1 MWEKSTEP
9 VGRSLDAHDAGL
21 GAVRGTPEYAA
32 RRRVA
37 PAIALVSP
45 RPRQRGV
52 GRASFDAGTTRGNMR
67 LARPPFVCLLLV
79 SSAVGC
85 AGGMRTGNG
94 TMDDRSL
101 ITREQVQS
109 RHVTTAYDAVRSLRG
124 NWLVERGKSSFN
136 RPVEIQVYV
145 DGVRVGGVAM
155 LKDIASES
163 VQSIRFFS
171 GIEATTRW
179 GTDHGRGAIFV
190 VTEGQA
196 PGAFLPP
203 GAVRPPVAMSG
214 TTPGSA
220 GPASDYG
227 F

>member
-1 MWEKSTEP
+1 
-9 VGRSLDAHDAGL
+9 
-21 GAVRGTPEYAA
+21 
-32 RRRVA
+32 
-37 PAIALVSP
+37 
-45 RPRQRGV
+45 
-52 GRASFDAGTTRGNMR
+52 MR
-67 LARPPFVCLLLV
+67 LAWLFIVCLPVV

-85 AGGMRTGNG
+85 AGGMRTGDG
-94 TMDDRSL
+94 TTDDRSL
-101 ITREQVQS
+101 ITREQMLG
-109 RHVTTAYDAVRSLRG
+109 RHFTTAYDAVRSLRG
-124 NWLVERGKSSFN
+124 NWLVERGKSSLT

-145 DGVRVGGVAM
+145 DGVRVGGVAL
-155 LKDIASES
+155 LKDIAPET

-203 GAVRPPVAMSG
+203 GAVRPAVATSRAV
-214 TTPGSA
+214 PGA
-220 GPASDYG
+220 ARTAADHA